1 MRDAKK
7 ISGDIASRGFNSSL
21 GKRNLVPSPKDT
33 SSMTVKNKGVHKVST
48 RFPYDSRKG
57 EIRDHRG
64 L

>member
-7 ISGDIASRGFNSSL
+7 ISGNTSSGDYNSSL
-21 GKRNLVPSPKDT
+21 GRRNPVPSPKDT

-48 RFPYDSRKG
+48 RFPYDSNKG
-57 EIRDHRG
+57 EIRNHKG

>member
-1 MRDAKK
+1 MRATK
-7 ISGDIASRGFNSSL
+7 ISGNTSSGDYNSSL
-21 GKRNLVPSPKDT
+21 GKRNPVPSPKDS

-48 RFPYDSRKG
+48 RFPYDSNKG

>member
-7 ISGDIASRGFNSSL
+7 ISGNTASQDFNSSL
-21 GKRNLVPSPKDT
+21 GRRNPVPPPRDT
-33 SSMTVKNKGVHKVST
+33 SSMTVKNKGVRKVST
-48 RFPYDSRKG
+48 RFPYDSHKG

>member
-21 GKRNLVPSPKDT
+21 GRRNPVPSPKDT
-33 SSMTVKNKGVHKVST
+33 SSMTVKNKGVRKVST
-48 RFPYDSRKG
+48 RFPYDSNKG
-57 EIRDHRG
+57 EIRNHKG

>member
-1 MRDAKK
+1 MKK
-7 ISGDIASRGFNSSL
+7 ISGNTSSGDYNSSL
-21 GKRNLVPSPKDT
+21 GRRNPVPSPKDT

>member
-7 ISGDIASRGFNSSL
+7 IRGNTASQDFNSSL
-21 GKRNLVPSPKDT
+21 GKRNPVPSPRDT
-33 SSMTVKNKGVHKVST
+33 SPMTVKNKGVRKVST
-48 RFPYDSRKG
+48 RFPYDSHKG